1 MTSNAMN
8 PTGLTFRG
16 VGYQAN
22 QNGFLMAHDQQSM
35 TPLQGSSHR
44 VPNGMEQEPLMKNNE
59 TEDEDESSDGLGES
73 GREART
79 RRFVRKA
86 LLWGLPASLLS
97 FSMLISMWLLHI
109 STYYYVQLMDR
120 AERAY
125 LPNPQFKDKSDGILS
140 PGLYPE
146 DLSYGSLQDPLEAW
160 LGFRQIPLETIDIV
174 AAAFPVIWFL
184 VVVLKVRDLQHW
196 TKVILCHSLLGLLK
210 GVFAAVTII
219 PDSIGWQHCKAR
231 LGPTNLEFLRHGL
244 PEPGVD
250 GYLTNALALLR
261 VELFGPKGNRLLS
274 GMRFCADMLYSGHTY
289 TTTLYILAILE
300 MLDWW
305 LAQKKTERKRHVI
318 IMTVLYVVCTA
329 EQVTEFVLVILNRFH
344 YTVDVFQAVLF
355 TFLWYTSAPISVL
368 SKTWASLDGPTQSFE
383 ECESSRQIKELG
395 KIAKT
400 RGFGEVH
407 IAPKFRSE
415 GDIWV
420 PACCCYHGRHHLVS
434 DADLWKMGAD
444 EHENRIHHHPEGN
457 LP

>member
-1 MTSNAMN
+1 
-8 PTGLTFRG
+8 
-16 VGYQAN
+16 
-22 QNGFLMAHDQQSM
+22 
-35 TPLQGSSHR
+35 
-44 VPNGMEQEPLMKNNE
+44 MKNSE
-59 TEDEDESSDGLGES
+59 TEEEESSDGLGDSE
-73 GREART
+73 RETSSSTST
-79 RRFVRKA
+79 RHFVRKA
-86 LLWGLPASLLS
+86 LLWGLPACLLS

-109 STYYYVQLMDR
+109 STYYYVRLMDR
-120 AERAY
+120 EEKAY

-160 LGFRQIPLETIDIV
+160 LGFRHVPLETIDMV

-184 VVVLKVRDLQHW
+184 VVVLKVKDLQHW

-231 LGPTNLEFLRHGL
+231 LGPTNLEFFRHRL
-244 PEPGVD
+244 PDPAVE

-261 VELFGPKGNRLLS
+261 VELFGPKGDRLLS

-300 MLDWW
+300 MFDWW
-305 LAQKKTERKRHVI
+305 LAQQKTDRRRHMI
-318 IMTVLYVVCTA
+318 IMTILYIACIA

-355 TFLWYTSAPISVL
+355 TFLWYTSAPISVI
-368 SKTWASLDGPTQSFE
+368 SKTWANLGEPTQSFE
-383 ECESSRQIKELG
+383 GSESSRQMTELG

-400 RGFGEVH
+400 RGFDEVR
-407 IAPKFRSE
+407 IASKHHFRSE

-434 DADLWKMGAD
+434 DADLWEMGAD
-444 EHENRIHHHPEGN
+444 EHENRIHHHHPE
-457 LP
+457 LDLS